1 MSRKKSWML
10 VGVAALLLSAC
21 SGNAGK
27 QQKTEAMAD
36 SMQIT
41 DNGIKTIRLDGMEV
55 TWIQDNEGEHLMPVS
70 LFSDASDKLID
81 SLGVQNGIPSSMST
95 FLVKTADATILF
107 DTGKGLKNSC
117 LTSRLQSLGIA
128 PADIKYIYLTHFHGD
143 HIGGMLKGDSVIF
156 PNAQVYA
163 AKMEYDGWMVM
174 PDDAKE
180 QAERVMSAYKDRL
193 HLFEFGDT
201 LPGNVVAMKAV
212 GHTPGHTVYQTGK
225 LLIIGDLIH
234 GVALQMVNPEICAS
248 FDMDKKAAIE
258 SRKSFLNYA
267 KENGLTIAGM
277 HLPAPAFR

>member
-201 LPGNVVAMKAV
+201 LPGNVVAIRAV

-234 GVALQMVNPEICAS
+234 GAALQMVNPEICAS

>member
-143 HIGGMLKGDSVIF
+143 HIGGMLKGDSVIS

-234 GVALQMVNPEICAS
+234 GAALQMVNPEICAS

>member
-1 MSRKKSWML
+1 MSRKKSWKL

-107 DTGKGLKNSC
+107 DIGKGLKNSC

>member
-81 SLGVQNGIPSSMST
+81 SLGIQNGIPSSMST

-107 DTGKGLKNSC
+107 DTGKGLENSC

-163 AKMEYDGWMVM
+163 AKMEYDGWMAM

-193 HLFEFGDT
+193 HLFEFGDI

-234 GVALQMVNPEICAS
+234 GAALQMVNPEICAS

-258 SRKSFLNYA
+258 SRKYFLNYA

>member
-1 MSRKKSWML
+1 MKRKKYWML

-21 SGNAGK
+21 SGNSGK
-27 QQKTEAMAD
+27 QQKTEAMTD

-81 SLGVQNGIPSSMST
+81 SLGVQNGIPFSMSA
-95 FLVKTADATILF
+95 FLVKTADTVILF
-107 DTGKGLKNSC
+107 DTGKGLESSC

-128 PADIKYIYLTHFHGD
+128 PADIQYIYLTHFHGD

-163 AKMEYDGWMVM
+163 AKMEYDGWMDM

-180 QAERVMSAYKDRL
+180 QVEHVMTAYKDRL
-193 HLFEFGDT
+193 HLFEFGET

-234 GVALQMVNPEICAS
+234 GAALQMVNPEICAS

-258 SRKSFLNYA
+258 SRKYFLNYA

>member
-1 MSRKKSWML
+1 MSRKKSWKL

>member
-117 LTSRLQSLGIA
+117 LTSRLQSLGVA

-143 HIGGMLKGDSVIF
+143 HIGGMLKGDSVIS

-234 GVALQMVNPEICAS
+234 GAALQMVNPEICAS

-267 KENGLTIAGM
+267 KENGLTIAEM

>member
-234 GVALQMVNPEICAS
+234 GAALQMVNPEICAS
-248 FDMDKKAAIE
+248 FDMDKKAVIE

>member
-55 TWIQDNEGEHLMPVS
+55 TWIQDNEGEHQMPVS

-234 GVALQMVNPEICAS
+234 GAALQMVNPEICAS

>member
-1 MSRKKSWML
+1 MSRKKSWKL

-234 GVALQMVNPEICAS
+234 GAALQMVNPEICAS

>member
-1 MSRKKSWML
+1 MKRKKYWML

-21 SGNAGK
+21 SGNSGK
-27 QQKTEAMAD
+27 QQKTEAMTD

-81 SLGVQNGIPSSMST
+81 SLGVQNGIPFSMSA
-95 FLVKTADATILF
+95 FLVKTADTVILF
-107 DTGKGLKNSC
+107 DTGKGLESSC

-128 PADIKYIYLTHFHGD
+128 PADIQYIYLTHFHGD

-163 AKMEYDGWMVM
+163 AKMEYDGWMDM

-180 QAERVMSAYKDRL
+180 QVEHVMTAYKDRL
-193 HLFEFGDT
+193 HLFEFGKT

-234 GVALQMVNPEICAS
+234 GAALQMVNPEICAS

-258 SRKSFLNYA
+258 SRKYFLNYA

>member
-1 MSRKKSWML
+1 MSRKKSWKL

-107 DTGKGLKNSC
+107 DTGKGLKN
-117 LTSRLQSLGIA
+117 
-128 PADIKYIYLTHFHGD
+128 
-143 HIGGMLKGDSVIF
+143 
-156 PNAQVYA
+156 N
-163 AKMEYDGWMVM
+163 
-174 PDDAKE
+174 E
-180 QAERVMSAYKDRL
+180 QK
-193 HLFEFGDT
+193 
-201 LPGNVVAMKAV
+201 
-212 GHTPGHTVYQTGK
+212 
-225 LLIIGDLIH
+225 
-234 GVALQMVNPEICAS
+234 
-248 FDMDKKAAIE
+248 
-258 SRKSFLNYA
+258 
-267 KENGLTIAGM
+267 
-277 HLPAPAFR
+277 

>member
-1 MSRKKSWML
+1 ML
-10 VGVAALLLSAC
+10 SVIA
-21 SGNAGK
+21 
-27 QQKTEAMAD
+27 
-36 SMQIT
+36 I
-41 DNGIKTIRLDGMEV
+41 
-55 TWIQDNEGEHLMPVS
+55 
-70 LFSDASDKLID
+70 FS
-81 SLGVQNGIPSSMST
+81 
-95 FLVKTADATILF
+95 ATINGSAKSINTLAGDDAKF
-107 DTGKGLKNSC
+107 
-117 LTSRLQSLGIA
+117 A

>member
-1 MSRKKSWML
+1 MKRKKYWML

-21 SGNAGK
+21 SGNSGK
-27 QQKTEAMAD
+27 QQKTEAMTD

-81 SLGVQNGIPSSMST
+81 SLGVQNGIPSSMSA
-95 FLVKTADATILF
+95 FLVKTADTVILF
-107 DTGKGLKNSC
+107 DTGKGLESSC

-128 PADIKYIYLTHFHGD
+128 PADIQYIYLTHFHGD

-163 AKMEYDGWMVM
+163 AKMEYDGWMDM

-180 QAERVMSAYKDRL
+180 HVMTAYKDRL
-193 HLFEFGDT
+193 HLFEFGET

-234 GVALQMVNPEICAS
+234 GAALQMVNPEICAS

-258 SRKSFLNYA
+258 SRKYFLNYA

>member
-55 TWIQDNEGEHLMPVS
+55 TWIQDNEGEHLMPVI

-234 GVALQMVNPEICAS
+234 GAALQMVNPEICAS
-248 FDMDKKAAIE
+248 FDMDKKAVIE

>member
-10 VGVAALLLSAC
+10 VGVAALFLSAC

-201 LPGNVVAMKAV
+201 LPGNVVAMRAV

-234 GVALQMVNPEICAS
+234 GAALQMVNPEICAS

>member
-234 GVALQMVNPEICAS
+234 GAALQMVNPEICAS

-267 KENGLTIAGM
+267 KENGLTRAGM

>member
-143 HIGGMLKGDSVIF
+143 HIGGMLKGDSVIL